1 MQILEILAPT
11 DGKCRPC
18 INRTGF
24 RGVTIHNTSNWSNGA
39 NAIAH
44 AKLLRGAWKNRT
56 TSWNYVVDKDYAVRC
71 VPENEV
77 AWCQGDGNGD
87 GNMKTIS
94 IEICDNED
102 GDIRKATDNA
112 VELTADILARNGV
125 TNINGYLWQ
134 HNHWTGKDCPYD
146 IRRNNP
152 YSWEEFC
159 KKVQQKLTPP
169 EPEPTEIQYRV
180 HIQDKG
186 WSKYY
191 NLDQWAGTKHESLR
205 IEAIQFKINN
215 PKINIEAEVHIQD
228 KKDWLVYKNVT
239 NDTIIGTT
247 GESLRLECIKL
258 KVDGGDKY
266 SFQLH
271 IQDYGD
277 TCPTRCDGAS
287 SLGSVGQSLRVE
299 AFRMGKNLKK

>member
-1 MQILEILAPT
+1 MQVLEILAPT

-44 AKLLRGAWKNRT
+44 AKLLRGAWKYTT

-94 IEICDNED
+94 IEICDNAD

-112 VELTADILARNGV
+112 VQLTADILARNGV

-159 KKVQQKLTPP
+159 RKVQEKLTPP
-169 EPEPTEIQYRV
+169 KPEPKYIKYRLWIQDIKWTNWVGDGEWCGTDHQSKRAEALQIDPMGKKIKV
-180 HIQDKG
+180 KAHIQDKG
-186 WSKYY
+186 WVDYGY
-191 NLDQWAGTKHESLR
+191 ITK
-205 IEAIQFKINN
+205 
-215 PKINIEAEVHIQD
+215 
-228 KKDWLVYKNVT
+228 
-239 NDTIIGTT
+239 DTIIGTQ
-247 GESLRLECIKL
+247 SQQKRLEALIIEVEGK
-258 KVDGGDKY
+258 DKY

-271 IQDYGD
+271 IQDYSD
-277 TCPTRCDGAS
+277 TCPTRCDGIC
-287 SLGSVGQSLRVE
+287 SLGSVGQGLRIE
-299 AFRMGKNLKK
+299 KFRMWKN